1 MANILIVTWNFPP
14 TTGGIENLIGDI
26 YINLSKYHDVS
37 VITAGKPDEESDSN
51 VIRLRARN
59 VSIFLIKAFFLTLK
73 VHLERKFD
81 LLLSGSL
88 LINPI
93 TVFVGM
99 LTRTPRITM
108 SYGLDII
115 YPNPFYQFVMRTTI
129 NRNNAVA
136 VISENSRKLAI
147 KHGLAPQ
154 KAVMLHP
161 GVPDKL
167 LQGLESSQ
175 DPASVRDKYGIGD
188 RPCIVSVG
196 RLTKRK
202 GILPFVRECFPRI
215 LESIPECVLLIVGED
230 PTEALVHKEGELAQ
244 IKDAVKKLG
253 IDENVIFAGHVDDG
267 QLMNVYVSADLFVF
281 PVIEIP
287 NDIEGFG
294 MVAIEAALVEKP
306 AVATEVGGIPD
317 AVENGVSGILVKP
330 GDYEAFAEAVI
341 DLLTDDDRRISLGRS
356 ARERVLD
363 RFTWNTLIQKWNS
376 MIETI
381 LFRD

>member
-1 MANILIVTWNFPP
+1 MASILIVTWNFPP

-26 YINLSKYHDVS
+26 YINLSKYHDVT
-37 VITAGKPDEESDSN
+37 VITAGNPDEESDSN

-59 VSIFLIKAFFLTLK
+59 VSIFLVKAFFLTLGIQLK
-73 VHLERKFD
+73 RKFD

-99 LTRTPRITM
+99 LTQTPRITM

-115 YPNPFYQFVMRTTI
+115 YPNPFYQFVMRATM
-129 NRNNAVA
+129 NRSNAVV

-147 KHGLAPQ
+147 EHGLAPQ
-154 KAVMLHP
+154 KAEMLHP

-167 LQGLESSQ
+167 LQGLNSSQ
-175 DPASVRDKYGIGD
+175 DPASVRNKYGIGG
-188 RPCIVSVG
+188 RPCILSVG

-202 GILPFVRECFPRI
+202 GILPFVRECFPKI
-215 LESIPECVLLIVGED
+215 LESIPECVLLVVGED
-230 PTEALVHKEGELAQ
+230 PTEALVYKEGELTQ
-244 IKDAVKKLG
+244 IKQAVKTMGL
-253 IDENVIFAGHVDDG
+253 DDSVVFAGRVDDD
-267 QLMNVYVSADLFVF
+267 QLLSVYGSADLFIF

-294 MVAIEAALVEKP
+294 MVAIEAALVETP

-317 AVENGVSGILVKP
+317 AVENGVSGIIVKP
-330 GDYEAFAEAVI
+330 GDYDAFAKAVI
-341 DLLTDDDRRISLGRS
+341 DLLTDNSKRISLGGF
-356 ARERVLD
+356 ARERVMT
-363 RFTWNTLIQKWNS
+363 RFTWKTLIHEWNS
-376 MIETI
+376 IIESV
-381 LFRD
+381 LHRY